1 MFKTQYKTINA
12 FAYSREAKKKKK
24 TNQLC
29 MSIGF
34 QIKNY
39 GGVPS
44 IFASA
49 IHTEI

>member
-12 FAYSREAKKKKK
+12 FAYSREEKKK